1 MLLLINQ
8 VLPGQP
14 GLSPEFNVDDPLG
27 SAFQPQPFSETVVN
41 AAMEEELEAEEE
53 IIEEIVQEEILEELT
68 EQQPPQEAEVLEEVL
83 ELEGET
89 EPDQE
94 VIVDEA
100 APGDCQVLEGL
111 PPTEKIAPTFAA
123 SYPGSGAKMSWILI
137 TGLTGIQTG
146 DDHRINEVAWDESIT
161 VKTHFPHKEGNPNIG
176 SMMGRTE
183 GEPGLKFSFPRA
195 FVMIRHPMNAL
206 PGYHNYLYEQNNCL
220 AGHSTRAPLD
230 EWLKWRNANF
240 GMYRFILRDIYAWP

>member
-1 MLLLINQ
+1 MKQHL
-8 VLPGQP
+8 
-14 GLSPEFNVDDPLG
+14 
-27 SAFQPQPFSETVVN
+27 ETARYWRVS
-41 AAMEEELEAEEE
+41 
-53 IIEEIVQEEILEELT
+53 
-68 EQQPPQEAEVLEEVL
+68 
-83 ELEGET
+83 
-89 EPDQE
+89 
-94 VIVDEA
+94 
-100 APGDCQVLEGL
+100 
-111 PPTEKIAPTFAA
+111 PPTEKSAPTFAA
-123 SYPGSGAKMSWILI
+123 SYPGSGAKMSWNLI

-206 PGYHNYLYEQNNCL
+206 PRYHNYLYEQNNGL

-240 GMYRFILRDIYAWP
+240 GMYRFIL